1 MKQVERVMKREYDGH
16 RKYAVSIN
24 NVLQNQ
30 LSKYFYE
37 DDKFSYNG

>member
-1 MKQVERVMKREYDGH
+1 MKYFYIFLLFK
-16 RKYAVSIN
+16 KYAVSIN